1 MMEVRNN
8 DTIKKYYYD
17 ENLAKNSK
25 AKNKLKYLLCIV
37 GLMIFGTGLLIGV
50 ICVFVEREYNMLS
63 ILLISVMGIIVVSY
77 FTRRVML
84 FVHASDYYF
93 YKENGVVWRYFDT
106 TEHVS
111 LLKLSE
117 LIVYKETNEA
127 YYCSYIGYN
136 GKNERLIIPKY
147 YLGIEEILF

>member
-1 MMEVRNN
+1 MKVENN

-25 AKNKLKYLLCIV
+25 TKNKFKYFLCIF

-50 ICVFVEREYNMLS
+50 ICVFVEKQYNMLS
-63 ILLISVMGIIVVSY
+63 ILLMSVMGIIVVSY

-84 FVHASDYYF
+84 FVHADDYYF
-93 YKENGVVWRYFDT
+93 YKENGVVWRFFDT
-106 TEHVS
+106 TEHAS
-111 LLKLSE
+111 LLKLSD